1 MLMSV
6 SALFNFVRVLALFL
20 GLTAFTLA
28 FVYMYATEAKKAR
41 SK

>member
-1 MLMSV
+1 MNV

-20 GLTAFTLA
+20 GFAAFTLA

-41 SK
+41 GK